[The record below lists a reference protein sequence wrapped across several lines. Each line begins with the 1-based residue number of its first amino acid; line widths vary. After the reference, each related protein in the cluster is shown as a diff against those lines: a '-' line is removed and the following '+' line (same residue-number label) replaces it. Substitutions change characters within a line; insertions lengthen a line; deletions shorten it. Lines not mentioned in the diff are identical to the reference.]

1 VTAGSTEPG
10 RDLPPLPRAADGAT
24 AREIAHRCARAAG
37 EIFRAAGGPQATIS
51 KGTTS
56 GGRIDPVTSADPAI
70 ERVVTEILLAA
81 YPDHAVLGEETG
93 DHAGEADWQ
102 WIIDPIDGTRN
113 FSSGIPWA
121 AFNLAL
127 YGRGV
132 PRLALTFDPY
142 HDETF
147 FAESG
152 EGTTVNGRAVRVT
165 EAARL
170 RDAFVGVDIGLE
182 DTRGRALLAVLHD
195 LFPGVQAVRIPGTV
209 ALGLAYVAAGRFDA
223 YLHPSPYLWDFAPGE
238 LLVRE
243 AGGVATEIDGM
254 PLTVASRSIVA
265 SGPALHEE
273 MVERFRRVVE
283 ATKMI

>member
-1 VTAGSTEPG
+1 MDSTE
-10 RDLPPLPRAADGAT
+10 RVALPLATDGTT

-37 EIFRAAGGPQATIS
+37 DIFRAAGGPQATIS

-56 GGRIDPVTSADPAI
+56 GGRNDPVTSADPAI

-81 YPDHAVLGEETG
+81 YPGHAVLGEETG

-113 FSSGIPWA
+113 FSSGIPWT

-127 YGRGV
+127 YGQGI
-132 PRLALTFDPY
+132 PRLALTHDPY
-142 HDETF
+142 HHETF
-147 FAESG
+147 YAESG
-152 EGTTVNGRAVRVT
+152 AGTTVNGVAVQVRDVP
-165 EAARL
+165 RL
-170 RDAFVGVDIGLE
+170 RDAFVGIDIGLE
-182 DTRGRALLAVLHD
+182 DTRGRALLAALHD

-243 AGGVATEIDGM
+243 AGGVATEVDGV
-254 PLTVASRSIVA
+254 PLTPMSRSIVA
-265 SGPALHEE
+265 SGLSLHEE
-273 MVERFRRVVE
+273 LVERFRRVVE
-283 ATKMI
+283 VAAKR